1 MKLHEKINSMLL
13 GILWSLAIIL
23 GLDFCLNTIYN
34 FNIFSDAHWQYI
46 AEIQASHTQIATGFY
61 ISITV
66 AIVLWV
72 SGLYIIFRPRFRKIK
87 LIQHAPETHETQK
100 IEIKNESPT
109 PVLPPVITEQ
119 QTETTQQLPEPTTS
133 SAPKFVRPP
142 HLHIQS
148 AAFTAPKQNTQ
159 KKEQKKSEPQKQL
172 YTHEIREIFEN
183 ANYRVINP
191 KPIKKTPISLI
202 ALGANET
209 LWIGAVN
216 ISHEQMADVML
227 ELKSVF
233 DETLQDIEI
242 DINAF
247 IINPSDNDAVD
258 AILDFDSLKS
268 LSDTISEN
276 PNTPESDNND
286 NDGNSM
292 DAFAGYIETVLT
304 YLGNK

>member
-46 AEIQASHTQIATGFY
+46 AEIQASHTQIANGFY

-66 AIVLWV
+66 AIVLWI

-100 IEIKNESPT
+100 IEIKNESPA
-109 PVLPPVITEQ
+109 PVSSPVITPH
-119 QTETTQQLPEPTTS
+119 QTETTQQLPESTTS
-133 SAPKFVRPP
+133 SVPKFVRPP

-148 AAFTAPKQNTQ
+148 AAFTAPKQNMQ
-159 KKEQKKSEPQKQL
+159 KKEPQKPEQQKPL
-172 YTHEIREIFEN
+172 YTHEIQEIFEN
-183 ANYRVINP
+183 ADYRVINP
-191 KPIKKTPISLI
+191 KPIKNTPISLI

-247 IINPSDNDAVD
+247 IINPSDNDVVD

-286 NDGNSM
+286 DDGNSM

>member
-46 AEIQASHTQIATGFY
+46 AEIQASQAQIATGFY

-66 AIVLWV
+66 AIVLWI

-87 LIQHAPETHETQK
+87 LSHHATETHNTPNN
-100 IEIKNESPT
+100 EIKNESPT
-109 PVLPPVITEQ
+109 PVIQPVITEQ
-119 QTETTQQLPEPTTS
+119 KNEVPPQST
-133 SAPKFVRPP
+133 APRFVRPP

-148 AAFTAPKQNTQ
+148 AAFTAPKQNMQ
-159 KKEQKKSEPQKQL
+159 KKEPQKTEQQKPL

-183 ANYRVINP
+183 ADYRVINP

-247 IINPSDNDAVD
+247 IINPSDNDVVD

-286 NDGNSM
+286 DDGNSM

>member
-13 GILWSLAIIL
+13 GTLWSLAMVL
-23 GLDFCLNTIYN
+23 ALDFCLNTLYN
-34 FNIFSDAHWQYI
+34 FNMFSDAHWQYI
-46 AEIQASHTQIATGFY
+46 AEIQASQAQIATGFY
-61 ISITV
+61 ISITIT
-66 AIVLWV
+66 IVLWIL
-72 SGLYIIFRPRFRKIK
+72 GLYIIFRPRFRKIK
-87 LIQHAPETHETQK
+87 LSHPAPETRNTPNN
-100 IEIKNESPT
+100 EIKNESPA

-119 QTETTQQLPEPTTS
+119 KNKVPLQST
-133 SAPKFVRPP
+133 APRFVRPP

-148 AAFTAPKQNTQ
+148 AAFTAPKQNIQ
-159 KKEQKKSEPQKQL
+159 KKEQKKSEPQKSL

-183 ANYRVINP
+183 ANYRVITP

-202 ALGANET
+202 ALGENET

-247 IINPSDNDAVD
+247 IINPSDNDVVD

-268 LSDTISEN
+268 LSDVISEN
-276 PNTPESDNND
+276 PNTPESDD
-286 NDGNSM
+286 NEDDGNSM

>member
-183 ANYRVINP
+183 ANYRVITP

-202 ALGANET
+202 ALGENET

-276 PNTPESDNND
+276 LNTPESDNND

>member
-13 GILWSLAIIL
+13 GTLWSLAML
-23 GLDFCLNTIYN
+23 LALDFCLNTLYN
-34 FNIFSDAHWQYI
+34 FNMFSDAHWQYI
-46 AEIQASHTQIATGFY
+46 AEIQASQAQIATGFY
-61 ISITV
+61 ISITIT
-66 AIVLWV
+66 IVLWIL
-72 SGLYIIFRPRFRKIK
+72 GLYIIFRPRFRKIK
-87 LIQHAPETHETQK
+87 LSATETHNTPNN
-100 IEIKNESPT
+100 EIKNESPA

-119 QTETTQQLPEPTTS
+119 KNEVPPQST
-133 SAPKFVRPP
+133 APRFVRPP

-148 AAFTAPKQNTQ
+148 AAFTAQKQNTQ
-159 KKEQKKSEPQKQL
+159 KKELQKTEQQKSL

-286 NDGNSM
+286 DDGNSM

>member
-13 GILWSLAIIL
+13 GTLWSLAMVL
-23 GLDFCLNTIYN
+23 ALDFCLNTIYN

-66 AIVLWV
+66 AIVLWI

-87 LIQHAPETHETQK
+87 LSHSAPETHETQK
-100 IEIKNESPT
+100 IEIKNESPA

-119 QTETTQQLPEPTTS
+119 KNEVPPQST
-133 SAPKFVRPP
+133 APKFVRPP

-148 AAFTAPKQNTQ
+148 ATFTAPKQNTQ
-159 KKEQKKSEPQKQL
+159 KKEPQKPEQQKPL

-286 NDGNSM
+286 DDGNSM

>member
-13 GILWSLAIIL
+13 GTLWSLAMVL
-23 GLDFCLNTIYN
+23 ALDFCLNTLYN
-34 FNIFSDAHWQYI
+34 FNMFSDAHWQYI
-46 AEIQASHTQIATGFY
+46 AEIQASQAQIATGFY
-61 ISITV
+61 ISITIT
-66 AIVLWV
+66 IVLWIL
-72 SGLYIIFRPRFRKIK
+72 GLYIIFRPRFRKIK
-87 LIQHAPETHETQK
+87 LSHPAPETHNTPNN
-100 IEIKNESPT
+100 EIKNESPA

-119 QTETTQQLPEPTTS
+119 KNEVPPQST
-133 SAPKFVRPP
+133 APRFVRPP

-148 AAFTAPKQNTQ
+148 AAFTTPKQNIQ
-159 KKEQKKSEPQKQL
+159 KKEQKKSEPQKSL

-183 ANYRVINP
+183 ANYRVITP

-202 ALGANET
+202 ALGENET

-268 LSDTISEN
+268 LSDVISEN
-276 PNTPESDNND
+276 PNTPESDDNE